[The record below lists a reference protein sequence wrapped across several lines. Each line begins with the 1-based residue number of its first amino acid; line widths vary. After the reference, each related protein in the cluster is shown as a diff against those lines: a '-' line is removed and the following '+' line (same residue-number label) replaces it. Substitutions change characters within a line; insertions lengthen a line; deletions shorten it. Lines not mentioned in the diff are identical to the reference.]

1 MSTLVYFDVKC
12 NTIALIK
19 AATRSRRLSDAMP
32 LYLIV
37 MRWQMVG
44 IRTHF
49 VGEY

>member
-1 MSTLVYFDVKC
+1 MSTSVYFDVKC

-37 MRWQMVG
+37 MRDKSIR